1 MARRTAIVLI
11 ACAIAVASCGSDDT
25 PGDATSAPTIAVEPV
40 TDTSVAVDASTGD
53 EQSVPLPFMVG
64 LQGGVTYDLAENV
77 LDDSLSFT
85 NQTDGTYAFQ
95 EDGAFLLAA
104 DSHLEQPLVTV
115 FDASEVRVPADP
127 LFDLS
132 TIGPDASVLDREPLT
147 LPAPSDAMFG
157 YFATLPG
164 VTTGSVE
171 DATMAGLPAKA
182 MTYSFADPGGGAPCF
197 DSPRGPCIFL
207 AIMPGATPGSDERLL
222 FNYWAED
229 SGTVYTFEHGGHQIF
244 VDVSDRDGAADVA
257 ATLSF
262 GKDASSG

>member
-1 MARRTAIVLI
+1 MTMKQVQPVARRLAIVLT
-11 ACAIAVASCGSDDT
+11 ACAIIVVSCGSDDT
-25 PGDATSAPTIAVEPV
+25 SGDA
-40 TDTSVAVDASTGD
+40 
-53 EQSVPLPFMVG
+53 VPLPFMVE
-64 LQGGVTYDLAENV
+64 LQGGVPYTLAQNV

-95 EDGAFLLAA
+95 DDGSFVLAA
-104 DSHLEQPLVTV
+104 DSHLAEPLVTL
-115 FDASEVRVPADP
+115 FDASEARMPADP

-132 TIGPDASVLDREPLT
+132 TIGPDPSALDREPLT
-147 LPAPSDAMFG
+147 LPAPADAMFD
-157 YFATLPG
+157 YVARLPG
-164 VTTGSVE
+164 VTTGLIE
-171 DATMAGLPAKA
+171 DATIAGLPAKA

-207 AIMPGATPGSDERLL
+207 AIMPGATPGSNERLL

-257 ATLSF
+257 ATLSI
-262 GKDASSG
+262 GNAASSG